1 MVQRYIKVLI
11 LYILLHFYL
20 QLLLLRNVY
29 QIKLLDLFAY
39 SRRLRYICIWFTL
52 LFKFKRISNTYIKAR

>member
-29 QIKLLDLFAY
+29 QIKLLDLFCVQ
-39 SRRLRYICIWFTL
+39 S
-52 LFKFKRISNTYIKAR
+52 